1 MNSVSTSAAP
11 PLPARRDLYYDGRW
25 HAAMS
30 GAEQEIFSP
39 ATGDSLGRVAWAG
52 VSDVDA
58 AVQAARRGFDVW
70 RKVSPSAR
78 AASLREAAALIRRH
92 GAELAAIDAAD
103 CGNPVKALM
112 MDVGIAA
119 HGLEYFAGLITEL
132 KGQTLPMDD
141 HSLDYTVREPLGV
154 VCRINAYNHPF
165 MFAARGA
172 AAVLAAGNS
181 LIIKSPE
188 QAPLSTLRLAE
199 LLGPLFPPGVFNV
212 LSGGRDCGEALT
224 THPRIA
230 KIALIGSVPTGK
242 AIARAAADTLK
253 RVSLE
258 LGGKNALIA
267 YPDADVDAVAAGAV
281 TGMNFA
287 WAGQSCGSTSRLFL
301 HDSIHDA
308 VVERIVAAAR
318 RIEPGL
324 PTHSETQMG
333 CLVSEAQ
340 FERVMHYIDAG
351 LAQGARLAAG
361 GKRPDNPALA
371 RGFFIEPTVFTDVTP
386 DMRIAREEIFG
397 PVMSIMRWHDEDAMF
412 AAVNELEVGL
422 TASIWTRNLAVA
434 HRAAARV
441 EAGYVWVNRSSKHL
455 PGAPFGGYKQSGI
468 GRDESLDELLD
479 NTQIKNVNVN
489 LDA

>member
-1 MNSVSTSAAP
+1 MKAHISSVT
-11 PLPARRDLYYDGRW
+11 PLPEQRGLYYGGAW
-25 HAAMS
+25 HASFS
-30 GAEQEIFSP
+30 GAEQEVFSP
-39 ATGDSLGRVAWAG
+39 STGESLGSVAWAG
-52 VSDVDA
+52 TSDVDA
-58 AVQAARRGFDVW
+58 AVQAARQGFEAW
-70 RKVSPSAR
+70 RKVSPAAR
-78 AASLREAAALIRRH
+78 AALLRKAAELIRRH
-92 GAELAAIDAAD
+92 GAELAEIDAAD

-112 MDVGIAA
+112 LDVDIAA
-119 HGLEYFAGLITEL
+119 HGLEYFAGLISEL

-141 HSLDYTVREPLGV
+141 HSLDYTLREPLGV

-199 LLGPLFPPGVFNV
+199 LFGPLFPPGVINV
-212 LSGGRDCGEALT
+212 LSGGRECGEALT
-224 THPRIA
+224 AHRHVA

-242 AIARAAADTLK
+242 AIARSAADTLK
-253 RVSLE
+253 KLSLE

-267 YPDADVDAVAAGAV
+267 YPDADIDAVAAGAV
-281 TGMNFA
+281 AGMNFA

-308 VVERIVAAAR
+308 VVERIVAVTR
-318 RIEPGL
+318 DIEPGL
-324 PTHSETQMG
+324 PTHPETQMG
-333 CLVSEAQ
+333 CLVSQAQ

-351 LAQGARLAAG
+351 LAQGAKLAVG
-361 GKRPDNPALA
+361 GKRPDKPELA
-371 RGFFIEPTVFTDVTP
+371 QGFFIEPTVFTDVTS

-397 PVMSIMRWHDEDAMF
+397 PVMSIMRWHDEDVMF
-412 AAVNELEVGL
+412 EAVNGLDLGL
-422 TASIWTRNLAVA
+422 TASIWTRDLALA
-434 HRAAARV
+434 HRAASRV
-441 EAGYVWVNRSSKHL
+441 EAGYVWINRSSRHF
-455 PGAPFGGYKQSGI
+455 PGAPFGGYKQSGL